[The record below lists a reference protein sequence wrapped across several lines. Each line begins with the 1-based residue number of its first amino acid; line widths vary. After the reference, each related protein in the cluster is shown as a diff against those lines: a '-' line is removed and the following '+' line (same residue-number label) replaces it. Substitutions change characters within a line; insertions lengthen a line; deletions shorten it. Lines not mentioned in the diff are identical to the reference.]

1 MKKKVVGKDKSNE
14 QNPLKKNQNDF
25 PDVKKIEKRI
35 ATENKKKLTE
45 VPNNIPDEESNP
57 ASPVEVPER
66 KEENEI
72 E

>member
-1 MKKKVVGKDKSNE
+1 MKKRVVSQKKSDEKDRRKG
-14 QNPLKKNQNDF
+14 QDDF

-35 ATENKKKLTE
+35 ATENNKKLTE
-45 VPNNIPDEESNP
+45 VPDNVPDEESNP